1 MSEHRLHYARKE
13 GLRAAE
19 AAAHAVSLLG
29 DVYAIAYTPA
39 ACVLARTDG
48 GALRDSAGREIPT
61 DAFELRCFSS
71 QGELRWL
78 HEGDGLGAA
87 VLVTADEALAG
98 SAAGA
103 GFAPLPSLACCGT
116 IEHDYVL
123 WGTATGRDVA
133 PGWSEVAEPRI
144 GSLAVPVEGLPER
157 GRAAIAAVE
166 HLRIEDEHGNV
177 GVADELLVGLHVQPA
192 EEV

>member
-1 MSEHRLHYARKE
+1 MSDHRLHYARKE
-13 GLRAAE
+13 GLRAVE
-19 AAAHAVSLLG
+19 AVAHAVSLLG
-29 DVYAIAYTPA
+29 HAYAIAYTPA

-48 GALRDSAGREIPT
+48 GALRDSAGREVPADT
-61 DAFELRCFSS
+61 FELRCFSS

-78 HEGDGLGAA
+78 HEEDGLGAA
-87 VLVTADEALAG
+87 VLVTPDEALPAT
-98 SAAGA
+98 AADA
-103 GFAPLPSLACCGT
+103 GFAPLPSVTCCGT

-123 WGTATGRDVA
+123 WGTATGRPVA

-144 GSLAVPVEGLPER
+144 GSLTVPVEGLPER

-177 GVADELLVGLHVQPA
+177 GVADELLVGLHIQPA